1 MFNLFFK
8 IFLYPAAKWFL
19 ALILSLIWLK
29 LGVALED
36 NLQSLVL
43 DTHMLLFYFLF
54 IPGSLLLLP
63 IVFRAFKDSNQSR
76 LNQIQ
81 LQNL

>member
-63 IVFRAFKDSNQSR
+63 LILLPFRGSNETI
-76 LNQIQ
+76 LNRI
-81 LQNL
+81 

>member
-1 MFNLFFK
+1 MKNLNFRTRLETLFK
-8 IFLYPAAKWFL
+8 
-19 ALILSLIWLK
+19 SLLGVTLCLCWLK
-29 LGVALED
+29 LGLTLEGG
-36 NLQSLVL
+36 LQGLIL
-43 DTHMLLFYFLF
+43 DAKLLLFYFLF

-63 IVFRAFKDSNQSR
+63 IVFREFKDSNQSR